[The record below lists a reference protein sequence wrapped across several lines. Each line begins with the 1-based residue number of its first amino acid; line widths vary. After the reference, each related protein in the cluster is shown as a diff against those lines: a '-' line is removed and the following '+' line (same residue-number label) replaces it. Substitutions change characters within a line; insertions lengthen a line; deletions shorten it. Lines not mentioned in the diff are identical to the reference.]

1 MLDNLNIIEIKDLH
15 KKYKKAEDEALKGI
29 SFQIPKGAFYGLLGP
44 NSAGKTT
51 LISIICGLLKITSGE
66 VILDGIHVEKSPDRI
81 RKIIGLIPQEI
92 ALFPNLTIKENI
104 VFFGKMQGIFG
115 NELKRKVE
123 ECIEVVKLES
133 HANKI
138 VSKCSGGIK
147 RRANLVAGL
156 IHSPKVVFLDEPT
169 LGVDAQSR
177 NLIFE
182 YLQQL
187 NSEGATLI
195 YTTHYMKE
203 AETLCSWVNIIDN
216 GRIIV
221 QGTPKELIESHD
233 NCSDLGQVF
242 ISLTGR
248 DLRD

>member
-1 MLDNLNIIEIKDLH
+1 M
-15 KKYKKAEDEALKGI
+15 
-29 SFQIPKGAFYGLLGP
+29 
-44 NSAGKTT
+44 
-51 LISIICGLLKITSGE
+51 ISILCGLLKISEGE
-66 VILDGIHVEKSPDRI
+66 VYLDGIDVKKESGRI
-81 RKIIGLIPQEI
+81 KNLIGLIPQEI
-92 ALFPNLTIKENI
+92 ALYHNLSIRENLK
-104 VFFGKMQGIFG
+104 FFGQMQGIFG
-115 NELKRKVE
+115 KDLKKRVE
-123 ECIEVVKLES
+123 ECLDVVKLQS
-133 HANKI
+133 HANKL

-156 IHSPKVVFLDEPT
+156 IHKPQIIFLDEPT

-182 YLQQL
+182 YLQTL
-187 NSEGATLI
+187 NSAGATLI

-216 GRIIV
+216 GNIIV
-221 QGTPKELIESHD
+221 QGAPQELITNHP
-233 NCSDLGQVF
+233 NCNDLGQVF